1 MSSVKEKIKLEIKN
15 MKKIYPNGD
24 GVENINIQVHEGE
37 FVTMLRPSGCG
48 KSTILRTLGGFL
60 KIDGGEIL
68 LDDQAIQDLPP
79 EKRPTAM
86 VFQSYNL
93 WPHMTVYENLMFGL
107 KIRKV
112 PKAVMQKEADEALKL
127 VGMEGYGKKYPNQL
141 SGGQQQRVAIARAL
155 LLKPSVLLLDEPFS
169 ALDAKIRQQM
179 REELKRIQEELNI
192 TVVFVTHDQEEA
204 MALSHR
210 IVVMNKGHI
219 QQIGSP
225 ESVYNEPVNAFVAD
239 FIGES
244 NQLDGIM
251 LADYQVEFNGRVY
264 QCVDKGFAKREPI
277 EVVIRPEDL
286 KLCRPEEGNIVGV
299 VKSCIFMGA
308 NFSIEVEQG
317 DYTWTA
323 HSIHYA
329 QPGDTIGLYL
339 EPDAIHIMKEF
350 DNDDAYP
357 DDPEEELLPPEEEE
371 EA

>member
-1 MSSVKEKIKLEIKN
+1 MANNNIIELVNVTKSFDGDIVLDNINLKIK
-15 MKKIYPNGD
+15 D
-24 GVENINIQVHEGE
+24 GE
-37 FVTMLRPSGCG
+37 FITLLGPSGCG
-48 KSTILRTLGGFL
+48 KTTTLRIIGGFL
-60 KIDGGEIL
+60 YPDSGSVFFDGKNITNV
-68 LDDQAIQDLPP
+68 PP
-79 EKRPTAM
+79 YKRHLNT
-86 VFQSYNL
+86 VFQKYALFPFLN
-93 WPHMTVYENLMFGL
+93 VYENVAFGL
-107 KIRKV
+107 RIKKLPEAKIRAKV
-112 PKAVMQKEADEALKL
+112 LEMLELVNL
-127 VGMEGYGKKYPNQL
+127 VGFEKRGVTAL

-155 LLKPSVLLLDEPFS
+155 ANEPDVLLLDEPLG
-169 ALDAKIRQQM
+169 ALDLKLRNDMQI
-179 REELKRIQEELNI
+179 ELKRIQQQVGI
-192 TVVFVTHDQEEA
+192 TFIYVTHDQEEA
-204 MALSHR
+204 LTMTDTTVA
-210 IVVMNKGHI
+210 MNKGHI

>member
-1 MSSVKEKIKLEIKN
+1 MANNNIIELVNVTKSFDGDIVLDNINLKIK
-15 MKKIYPNGD
+15 D
-24 GVENINIQVHEGE
+24 GE
-37 FVTMLRPSGCG
+37 FITLLGPSGCG
-48 KSTILRTLGGFL
+48 KTTTLRIIGGFL
-60 KIDGGEIL
+60 YPDSGSVFFDGKNITNV
-68 LDDQAIQDLPP
+68 PP
-79 EKRPTAM
+79 YKRHLNT
-86 VFQSYNL
+86 VFQKYALFPFLN
-93 WPHMTVYENLMFGL
+93 VYENVAFGL
-107 KIRKV
+107 RIKKLPEAKIRAKV
-112 PKAVMQKEADEALKL
+112 LEMLELVNL
-127 VGMEGYGKKYPNQL
+127 VGFEKRGVTAL

-155 LLKPSVLLLDEPFS
+155 ANEPDVLLLDEPLG
-169 ALDAKIRQQM
+169 ALDLKLRKAMQI
-179 REELKRIQEELNI
+179 ELKRIQQQADI
-192 TVVFVTHDQEEA
+192 TFIYVTHDQEEA
-204 MALSHR
+204 LTMSDT

-317 DYTWTA
+317 TT
-323 HSIHYA
+323 
-329 QPGDTIGLYL
+329 PGRPTPFTMRSPATPSGSTLS
-339 EPDAIHIMKEF
+339 PT
-350 DNDDAYP
+350 P
-357 DDPEEELLPPEEEE
+357 STS
-371 EA
+371 

>member
-1 MSSVKEKIKLEIKN
+1 
-15 MKKIYPNGD
+15 
-24 GVENINIQVHEGE
+24 
-37 FVTMLRPSGCG
+37 
-48 KSTILRTLGGFL
+48 
-60 KIDGGEIL
+60 
-68 LDDQAIQDLPP
+68 
-79 EKRPTAM
+79 
-86 VFQSYNL
+86 
-93 WPHMTVYENLMFGL
+93 
-107 KIRKV
+107 
-112 PKAVMQKEADEALKL
+112 
-127 VGMEGYGKKYPNQL
+127 
-141 SGGQQQRVAIARAL
+141 
-155 LLKPSVLLLDEPFS
+155 
-169 ALDAKIRQQM
+169 
-179 REELKRIQEELNI
+179 
-192 TVVFVTHDQEEA
+192 
-204 MALSHR
+204 
-210 IVVMNKGHI
+210 MNKGHI